1 MNHAD
6 LCSLG
11 VKWLRRP
18 ASQVGPGCNIAASEC
33 TGSYNGEIT
42 DAIGFRS
49 VGGELYS
56 VVVEAKATR
65 SDFLADAKKPHRS
78 GAVVGMGMFRYYLA
92 PAGLIQI
99 TELPTGWGLIEVSPR
114 GALQLR
120 CGHVL
125 EKPQKELGWRRDY
138 SKWKH
143 THNADR
149 ETALLVRLLARV
161 GDVEALQLSLKVARN
176 QVAKAQKIIAQQQ
189 VELRSSLV
197 RYYELRQEYEKV
209 TGNGLSHPV
218 KRNIDPA
225 KVAAS
230 IKEIS
235 PALVTPVCRPA
246 ADKGREP

>member
-1 MNHAD
+1 MKQCVLLVFHMDAQSSAATTHARINAAWD
-6 LCSLG
+6 QIS
-11 VKWLRRP
+11 
-18 ASQVGPGCNIAASEC
+18 GPVC
-33 TGSYNGEIT
+33 
-42 DAIGFRS
+42 
-49 VGGELYS
+49 
-56 VVVEAKATR
+56 
-65 SDFLADAKKPHRS
+65 
-78 GAVVGMGMFRYYLA
+78 
-92 PAGLIQI
+92 
-99 TELPTGWGLIEVSPR
+99 LPTTSQRL
-114 GALQLR
+114 ALQLR

-138 SKWKH
+138 SRWKH
-143 THNADR
+143 AHNADR

-176 QVAKAQKIIAQQQ
+176 QVAKAQRIIAQQQ

-209 TGNGLSHPV
+209 TGNGLYHPV

-235 PALVTPVCRPA
+235 LALVTPVNRPA
-246 ADKGREP
+246 ADKRREP